1 MPTASERVYRDLLDA
16 ATNEERQNLEGQL
29 VAICIT
35 ACRLRRFTP
44 PYEWQPHP
52 QHESLK
58 GRWVGGPFFLAS
70 WVRGWVSHEISNNEP
85 LKDGARYIGRRCVFA
100 LIDEIRLHE
109 RQKRGAKT
117 RNRCIDDPSE
127 DERQRAAILRGLAEI
142 GLPGRLPLEK
152 DRALL
157 KRFIAAYP
165 DKLSNVSIALA
176 LGLSEGAIRKR
187 RKRISEMC
195 FGMAR
200 GNYQLCSD
208 LKQIGLR

>member
-1 MPTASERVYRDLLDA
+1 
-16 ATNEERQNLEGQL
+16 
-29 VAICIT
+29 
-35 ACRLRRFTP
+35 
-44 PYEWQPHP
+44 
-52 QHESLK
+52 
-58 GRWVGGPFFLAS
+58 
-70 WVRGWVSHEISNNEP
+70 
-85 LKDGARYIGRRCVFA
+85 
-100 LIDEIRLHE
+100 
-109 RQKRGAKT
+109 
-117 RNRCIDDPSE
+117 
-127 DERQRAAILRGLAEI
+127 
-142 GLPGRLPLEK
+142 LPLEK